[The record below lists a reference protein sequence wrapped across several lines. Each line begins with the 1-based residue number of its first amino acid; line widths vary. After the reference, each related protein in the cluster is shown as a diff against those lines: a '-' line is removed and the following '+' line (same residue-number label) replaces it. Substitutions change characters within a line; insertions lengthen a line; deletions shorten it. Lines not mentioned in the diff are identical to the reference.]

1 MRKLTL
7 MAAIV
12 WLISSCGM
20 NADGQTTVQSW
31 GSHFVGAG
39 GPTTGAAGTLVG
51 MNDLCQSVYGPDA
64 HMCTVDQFFFSAS
77 TTTVVATHNNTFW
90 AQPSL
95 HDCVYE
101 SSTKQVTCRET
112 GVSGRQPESAMF
124 QICDD
129 WMSDKSSNTGT
140 IVLFSLSFFGTSY
153 SEPCNNNIAV
163 ACCAP

>member
-1 MRKLTL
+1 MRKLAL
-7 MAAIV
+7 PAAV
-12 WLISSCGM
+12 VCLICCYGM
-20 NADGQTTVQSW
+20 NAHGQSTVQSW

-51 MNDLCQSVYGPDA
+51 MNDLCQSVYGADA
-64 HMCTVDQFFFSAS
+64 HMCSVDQFFFSAS
-77 TTTVVATHNNTFW
+77 TSTVVASGHSIFW
-90 AQPSL
+90 VQPSF
-95 HDCVYE
+95 HDCVYD
-101 SSTKQVTCRET
+101 SSAKQVTCREI
-112 GVSGRQPESAMF
+112 GVSGRQKESAMF

-140 IVLFSLSFFGTSY
+140 VVLFSLSFLGTSY